1 MQRRVRV
8 ALQHVEQRRA
18 GHGEQRSLRRMRGRL
33 VLTALLCAAAP
44 AAARA
49 DDSCLTAT
57 PPAPTGTPAPLRFG
71 ITPALA
77 GSAGSTQGDAVPV
90 DPAKELVAL
99 KALRPSGTRM
109 VIRLNRLFES
119 DGTAAIRRFA
129 AQERRYA
136 AAGFSVES
144 QIRYHPAAAQDGDM
158 AAWERFVRA
167 ATRRLARSK
176 ALVALDITN
185 EVNLPLSSNTSDG
198 AYKNP
203 IDALVRGVVAASRTL
218 RAMHRRG
225 VSLGFTFAYR
235 YTPSADGN
243 FWTTLG
249 QKATPAF
256 RKALGHVGLQLY
268 PGLFWPPLLLP
279 GQTTGDATA
288 EATTLL
294 RSCWMPKAQL
304 GSNIPIWI
312 TENGYATNLGH
323 DEARQRSELRDTVD
337 AVHALDRTLNVTD
350 YRYFNLRDNKPNGT
364 DLFDDVGLLRS
375 DYGPKPAFA
384 AYRDLIAAYARRR

>member
-1 MQRRVRV
+1 VRV

-18 GHGEQRSLRRMRGRL
+18 GHAGQRSLLRVRGRL
-33 VLTALLCAAAP
+33 LLAALLCAAAP

-49 DDSCLTAT
+49 DDACLTAT
-57 PPAPTGTPAPLRFG
+57 PPAPTAPPAPLRFG

-77 GSAGSTQGDAVPV
+77 GSAGSTQGDSVPV
-90 DPAKELVAL
+90 DPAKELAAL

-136 AAGFSVES
+136 AAGFKVES

-158 AAWERFVRA
+158 PAWERFVRA
-167 ATRRLARSK
+167 ATRKLARSR

-198 AYKNP
+198 AYKNA
-203 IDALVRGVVAASRTL
+203 IDALVRGVVAARRAL
-218 RAMHRRG
+218 RQLHRRG

-235 YTPSADGN
+235 YIPSADAN
-243 FWTTLG
+243 FWTSLG

-256 RKALGHVGLQLY
+256 HKALGHVGLQLY

-279 GQTTGDATA
+279 GQSAGDATA
-288 EATTLL
+288 EALTLL
-294 RSCWMPKAQL
+294 RDCWMPKAQL
-304 GSNIPIWI
+304 GSDVPVWI

-323 DEARQRSELRDTVD
+323 DEPRQVTELRSTVD
-337 AVHALDRTLNVTD
+337 TVHALDTTLNVTD
-350 YRYFNLRDNKPNGT
+350 YRYFNLHDNKPNGS

-375 DYGPKPAFA
+375 DYSPKPAFA
-384 AYRDLIAAYARRR
+384 AYRDLVAAYARRR

>member
-1 MQRRVRV
+1 V
-8 ALQHVEQRRA
+8 
-18 GHGEQRSLRRMRGRL
+18 RGRL
-33 VLTALLCAAAP
+33 LLAALLCAAAP

-49 DDSCLTAT
+49 DDACLTAT
-57 PPAPTGTPAPLRFG
+57 PPAPTAPPAPLRFG

-77 GSAGSTQGDAVPV
+77 GSAGSTQGDSVPV
-90 DPAKELVAL
+90 DPAKELAAL

-136 AAGFSVES
+136 AAGFKVES

-167 ATRRLARSK
+167 ATRKLARSR

-198 AYKNP
+198 AYKNA
-203 IDALVRGVVAASRTL
+203 IDALVRGVVAARRAL
-218 RAMHRRG
+218 RQLHRRG
-225 VSLGFTFAYR
+225 VSLGFTFTYR
-235 YTPSADGN
+235 YIPSADAN
-243 FWTTLG
+243 FWTSLG

-256 RKALGHVGLQLY
+256 HKALGHVGLQLY

-279 GQTTGDATA
+279 GQSAGDATA
-288 EATTLL
+288 EALTLL
-294 RSCWMPKAQL
+294 RDCWMPKAQL
-304 GSNIPIWI
+304 GSDVPVWI

-323 DEARQRSELRDTVD
+323 DEPRQVTELRSTVD
-337 AVHALDRTLNVTD
+337 TVHALDTTLNVTD
-350 YRYFNLRDNKPNGT
+350 YRYFNLRDNKPNGS

-375 DYGPKPAFA
+375 DYSPKPAFA
-384 AYRDLIAAYARRR
+384 AYRDLVAAYARRR

>member
-1 MQRRVRV
+1 VRV

-18 GHGEQRSLRRMRGRL
+18 GHAGQRSLLRVRGRL
-33 VLTALLCAAAP
+33 LLAALLCAAAP

-49 DDSCLTAT
+49 DDACLTAT
-57 PPAPTGTPAPLRFG
+57 PPAPTAPPAPLRFG

-77 GSAGSTQGDAVPV
+77 GSAGSTQGDSVPV
-90 DPAKELVAL
+90 DPAKELAAL

-136 AAGFSVES
+136 AAGFKVES

-167 ATRRLARSK
+167 ATRKLARSR

-198 AYKNP
+198 AYKNA
-203 IDALVRGVVAASRTL
+203 IDALVRGVVAARRAL
-218 RAMHRRG
+218 RQLHRRG

-235 YTPSADGN
+235 YIPSADAN
-243 FWTTLG
+243 FWTSLG

-256 RKALGHVGLQLY
+256 HKALGHVGLQLY

-279 GQTTGDATA
+279 GQSAGDATA
-288 EATTLL
+288 EALTLL
-294 RSCWMPKAQL
+294 RDCWMPKAQL
-304 GSNIPIWI
+304 GSDVPVWI

-323 DEARQRSELRDTVD
+323 DEPRQVTELRSTVD
-337 AVHALDRTLNVTD
+337 TVHALDTTLNVTD
-350 YRYFNLRDNKPNGT
+350 YRYFNLRDNKPNGS

-375 DYGPKPAFA
+375 DYSPKPAFA
-384 AYRDLIAAYARRR
+384 AYRDLVAAYARRR

>member
-1 MQRRVRV
+1 ML
-8 ALQHVEQRRA
+8 A
-18 GHGEQRSLRRMRGRL
+18 
-33 VLTALLCAAAP
+33 ALLCAAAP

-49 DDSCLTAT
+49 NDSCLTAT
-57 PPAPTGTPAPLRFG
+57 APAPTATPAPLRFG

-77 GSAGSTQGDAVPV
+77 GSAGSTQGAAVAV
-90 DPAKELVAL
+90 DPAKELAAL

-119 DGTAAIRRFA
+119 DGTAAIRHFA
-129 AQERRYA
+129 AQEHRYA
-136 AAGFSVES
+136 AAGFRVES

-158 AAWERFVRA
+158 VAWERFVRQ
-167 ATRRLARSK
+167 ATRRLARSG

-203 IDALVRGVVAASRTL
+203 IDALVRGVAAARRTL

-235 YTPSADGN
+235 YTPSADAS

-256 RKALGHVGLQLY
+256 RRALGHVGLQLY
-268 PGLFWPPLLLP
+268 PGLFWPPVLLP
-279 GQTTGDATA
+279 GQSAGDATA
-288 EATTLL
+288 EALTLL
-294 RSCWMPKAQL
+294 RSCWMPQAQL

-323 DEARQRSELRDTVD
+323 DEARQAAELQDTIQ
-337 AVHALDRTLNVTD
+337 AVRALDTTLNITD

-375 DYGPKPAFA
+375 DYSPKPAFA
-384 AYRDLIAAYARRR
+384 AYRALLRR

>member
-1 MQRRVRV
+1 VRV

-18 GHGEQRSLRRMRGRL
+18 GHAGQRSLLRVRGRL
-33 VLTALLCAAAP
+33 LLAALLCAAAP

-49 DDSCLTAT
+49 DDACLTAT
-57 PPAPTGTPAPLRFG
+57 PPAPTAPPAPLRFG

-77 GSAGSTQGDAVPV
+77 GSAGSTQGDSVPV
-90 DPAKELVAL
+90 DPAKELAAL

-136 AAGFSVES
+136 AAGFKVES

-167 ATRRLARSK
+167 ATRKLARSR

-198 AYKNP
+198 AYKNA
-203 IDALVRGVVAASRTL
+203 IDALVRGVVAARRAL
-218 RAMHRRG
+218 RQLHRRG

-235 YTPSADGN
+235 YIPSADAN
-243 FWTTLG
+243 FWTSLG

-256 RKALGHVGLQLY
+256 HKALGHVGLQLY

-279 GQTTGDATA
+279 GQSAGDATA
-288 EATTLL
+288 EALTLL
-294 RSCWMPKAQL
+294 RDCWMPKAQL
-304 GSNIPIWI
+304 GSDVPVWI

-323 DEARQRSELRDTVD
+323 DEPRQVTELRSTVD
-337 AVHALDRTLNVTD
+337 TVHALDTTLNVTD

-375 DYGPKPAFA
+375 DYSPKPAFA
-384 AYRDLIAAYARRR
+384 AYRDLVAAYARRR

>member
-1 MQRRVRV
+1 V
-8 ALQHVEQRRA
+8 
-18 GHGEQRSLRRMRGRL
+18 RGRL
-33 VLTALLCAAAP
+33 LLAALLCAAAP

-49 DDSCLTAT
+49 DDACLTAT
-57 PPAPTGTPAPLRFG
+57 PPAPTAPPAPLRFG

-77 GSAGSTQGDAVPV
+77 GSAGSTQGDSVPV
-90 DPAKELVAL
+90 DPAKELAAL

-136 AAGFSVES
+136 AAGFKVES

-167 ATRRLARSK
+167 ATRKLARSR

-198 AYKNP
+198 AYKNA
-203 IDALVRGVVAASRTL
+203 IDALVRGVVAARRAL
-218 RAMHRRG
+218 RQLHRRG

-235 YTPSADGN
+235 YIPSADAN
-243 FWTTLG
+243 FWTSLG

-256 RKALGHVGLQLY
+256 HKALGHVGLQLY

-279 GQTTGDATA
+279 GQSAGDATA
-288 EATTLL
+288 EALTLL
-294 RSCWMPKAQL
+294 RDCWMPKAQL
-304 GSNIPIWI
+304 GSDVPVWI

-323 DEARQRSELRDTVD
+323 DEPRQVTELRSTVD
-337 AVHALDRTLNVTD
+337 TIHALDTTLNVTD
-350 YRYFNLRDNKPNGT
+350 YRYFNLRDNKPNGS

-375 DYGPKPAFA
+375 DYSPKPAFA
-384 AYRDLIAAYARRR
+384 AYRDLVAAYARRR